1 MVSMLTPFERAFIA
15 HLIADWLFQNDWMAK
30 NKSKF
35 FHPATWVHALIHA
48 ILLGI
53 ALGWLGG
60 IVLGLVHI
68 LIDTRAPLNWW
79 RGFFRQ
85 TSDGPYAI
93 LTAVWADQVLHL
105 VAIAVWVLLTQT
117 VEFPPVAELFL
128 NIFPSGA

>member
-1 MVSMLTPFERAFIA
+1 MLTPFERAFIA

-30 NKSKF
+30 NKSKI

-60 IVLGLVHI
+60 IVLALVHI

-79 RGFFRQ
+79 RAVFRQ
-85 TSDGPYAI
+85 TSDGPYGV

-105 VAIAVWVLLTQT
+105 VTIAIWVLL
-117 VEFPPVAELFL
+117 
-128 NIFPSGA
+128 

>member
-1 MVSMLTPFERAFIA
+1 MLTPFERAFIA

-30 NKSKF
+30 NKAKV

-48 ILLGI
+48 VLLGI
-53 ALGWLGG
+53 AIGWLGG
-60 IVLGLVHI
+60 LVLALIHI

-85 TSDGPYAI
+85 TTDGPYAA

-105 VAIAVWVLLTQT
+105 VTIAIWVLLVQT
-117 VEFPPVAELFL
+117 VEINPFAGIL
-128 NIFPSGA
+128 SR